1 MTRLVLTNAIY
12 FNAAW
17 LHQFNEDYTYN
28 DTFYL
33 PGGTTVSVPMMHQTD
48 KFSYINGDD
57 YTAIELLYDIHNMSM
72 VIIMPDEGTFT
83 DFENSL
89 TAEVID
95 GILHSMNYGQVN
107 LSMPKFEFESDFSLK
122 AALKVMGMTDA
133 FSDFADFSGITD
145 KTDLIISDIIHKA
158 FVSVDEEGTEAAAR
172 YRRYLHSN
180 LHANGNREVNINHS
194 FIFLI
199 RDITTGSTLF
209 IGRVINP
216 AV

>member
-1 MTRLVLTNAIY
+1 
-12 FNAAW
+12 
-17 LHQFNEDYTYN
+17 
-28 DTFYL
+28 
-33 PGGTTVSVPMMHQTD
+33 MMHQTD

-107 LSMPKFEFESDFSLK
+107 LSMPKFEFESDFNLK
-122 AALKVMGMTDA
+122 AALKAMGMTDA

-158 FVSVDEEGTEAAAR
+158 FVSVDEEGTEAAAATAVIFIAT
-172 YRRYLHSN
+172 SMPMEI
-180 LHANGNREVNINHS
+180 GEVNINHS